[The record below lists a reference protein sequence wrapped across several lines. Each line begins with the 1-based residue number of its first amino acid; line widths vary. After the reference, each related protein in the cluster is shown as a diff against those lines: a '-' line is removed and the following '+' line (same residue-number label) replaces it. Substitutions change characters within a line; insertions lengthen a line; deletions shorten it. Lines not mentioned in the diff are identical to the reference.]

1 MKKILLFALPLLSL
15 ALASCMDDGYDTPT
29 TSDRGNNQIEETN
42 VVTISQLKE
51 NYRTYIETDYRDG
64 VAYTQI
70 NTDIKLK
77 GIVTGNDVQ
86 GNLYNE
92 IAVQDETGAIIIG
105 ISEGGIFGYLPVGTE
120 ILVDL
125 NGLYIGNYGKQAE
138 VGALYTSNYNGSSRT
153 RVSRM
158 SRLLWNQHYR
168 ILGHKTAPEPVEFD
182 VTQWDSDPTAYGGLL
197 TTIKSVRLNNVD
209 STTTWA
215 EPNAGAGSKAIYLT
229 GSSKVNNRCEVYTS
243 NYADFAAVKVPQG
256 TVDITGIM
264 KRYNNYWEIIIR
276 SIDDVKEVN

>member
-1 MKKILLFALPLLSL
+1 MKKILLFVLPLLSL

-29 TSDRGNNQIEETN
+29 TSDRGNNAIEETN
-42 VVTISQLKE
+42 VVSISQLKE

-64 VAYTQI
+64 IAYTQI
-70 NTDIKLK
+70 NTDIKIK
-77 GIVTGNDVQ
+77 AVVTGNDVQ

-138 VGALYTSNYNGSSRT
+138 VGALYTSNYNGSPRT

-197 TTIKSVRLNNVD
+197 TTIKNVRLNNVD

-215 EPNAGAGSKAIYLT
+215 TPNAGSGSKAIYLT
-229 GSSKVNNRCEVYTS
+229 GSTKVNNRCEVYTS
-243 NYADFAAVKVPQG
+243 NYADFAAVKVPLG
-256 TVDITGIM
+256 AVDITGIM

>member
-15 ALASCMDDGYDTPT
+15 VFASCMDDGYDTPQ
-29 TSDRGNNQIEETN
+29 TSDRGNKKIEETN
-42 VVTISQLKE
+42 VVSIRQLKE
-51 NYRTYIETDYRDG
+51 TYRKYIETDYRDG
-64 VAYTQI
+64 ESYTRI
-70 NTDIKLK
+70 TDDVKIKA
-77 GIVTGNDVQ
+77 IVTGNDVQ

-92 IAVQDETGAIIIG
+92 IAVQDSTGAIIIA
-105 ISEGGIFGYLPVGTE
+105 INEGGIFGYLPVGTE

-138 VGALYTSNYNGSSRT
+138 IGTPYTTTSNGSTYT

-168 ILGHKTAPEPVEFD
+168 ILGRKTAPEPIEFD
-182 VTQWDSDPTAYGGLL
+182 YAKWNEDPTAYGGML
-197 TTIKSVRLNNVD
+197 TTIKRVKLSDVD

-215 EPNAGAGSKAIYLT
+215 NPEAGAGSKAIYLT
-229 GSSKVNNRCEVYTS
+229 GSDKVNKTCEVYTS

-256 TVDITGIM
+256 YVDITGIM

-276 SIDDVKEVN
+276 SIDDVKEVK

>member
-138 VGALYTSNYNGSSRT
+138 VGALYTSNYNGSPRT

>member
-1 MKKILLFALPLLSL
+1 MKKILLFTLPLLSL
-15 ALASCMDDGYDTPT
+15 VLASCMDDGYDTPT
-29 TSDRGNNQIEETN
+29 TSDRGNNKIEETN
-42 VVTISQLKE
+42 VVSISQLKE
-51 NYRTYIETDYRDG
+51 NYRSYIETDYRDG
-64 VAYTQI
+64 LAYTQI
-70 NTDIKLK
+70 NSDIKIK
-77 GIVTGNDVQ
+77 AVVTGNDVQ

-92 IAVQDETGAIIIG
+92 IAVQDETGAIIIA

-138 VGALYTSNYNGSSRT
+138 LGTLYTSNYNGSPRT
-153 RVSRM
+153 RISRM

-168 ILGHKTAPEPVEFD
+168 ILGRKTAPEPVEFD
-182 VTQWDSDPTAYGGLL
+182 VAKWDSDPTAYGGLL
-197 TTIKSVRLNNVD
+197 TTIRNVKLNNVD

-215 EPNAGAGSKAIYLT
+215 DPNAGAGSKAIYLT

-256 TVDITGIM
+256 NVDITGIM

-276 SIDDVKEVN
+276 SIDDVKEVK

>member
-1 MKKILLFALPLLSL
+1 MKKILLFILPLFSL

-29 TSDRGNNQIEETN
+29 KSDRGNNLIKETN
-42 VVTISQLKE
+42 VVSISQLKE
-51 NYRTYIETDYRDG
+51 NYRSYIETDYRDG
-64 VAYTQI
+64 LAYTQI
-70 NTDIKLK
+70 NSDIKIK
-77 GIVTGNDVQ
+77 AVVTGNDVQ

-138 VGALYTSNYNGSSRT
+138 VGALYTSDYNGSPRT

-168 ILGHKTAPEPVEFD
+168 ILGRKTAPEPVEFD
-182 VTQWDSDPTAYGGLL
+182 VTKWDSDPTAYGGLL
-197 TTIKSVRLNNVD
+197 TTIKNVKLNNVD

-215 EPNAGAGSKAIYLT
+215 DPNAGAGSKAIYLT

-256 TVDITGIM
+256 NVDITGIM

-276 SIDDVKEVN
+276 SIDDVKEVK

>member
-1 MKKILLFALPLLSL
+1 MKKILLLALPLISL

-29 TSDRGNNQIEETN
+29 TSDRGNSRIEETN

-138 VGALYTSNYNGSSRT
+138 VGALYTSNYNGSPRT

-168 ILGHKTAPEPVEFD
+168 ILGHKTAPDPVEFD
-182 VTQWDSDPTAYGGLL
+182 VAQWDSDPTAYGGLL

-215 EPNAGAGSKAIYLT
+215 TPNAGAGSKAIYLT

-243 NYADFAAVKVPQG
+243 NYADFAAVRVPQG
-256 TVDITGIM
+256 KVDITGIM